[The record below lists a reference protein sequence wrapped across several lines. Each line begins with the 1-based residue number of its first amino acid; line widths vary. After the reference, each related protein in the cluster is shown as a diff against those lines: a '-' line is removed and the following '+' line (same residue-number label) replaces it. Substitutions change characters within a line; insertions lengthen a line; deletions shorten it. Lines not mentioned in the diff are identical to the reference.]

1 MLLEE
6 ARQAPDQ
13 ARRTEE
19 HREALLVRVLDHRR
33 RLREAAMIVVEQV
46 STDPSA
52 LTTKFYMG

>member
-6 ARQAPDQ
+6 ARQATDQ

-19 HREALLVRVLDHRR
+19 HREALLVRVLDRRR

-52 LTTKFYMG
+52 LPTKFYMG